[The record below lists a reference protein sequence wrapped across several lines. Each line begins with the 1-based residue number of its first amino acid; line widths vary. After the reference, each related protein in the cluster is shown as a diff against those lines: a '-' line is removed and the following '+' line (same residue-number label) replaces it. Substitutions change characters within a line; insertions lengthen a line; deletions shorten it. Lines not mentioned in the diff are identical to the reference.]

1 MLALRVRRR
10 TGRGQ
15 IVDISLQEAVM
26 SVALEAGP
34 HFVME
39 TLSPQVRTGKRRR
52 TVPIGH
58 YRTNDGAVTIVAY
71 MPWQW
76 QALAE
81 WIQEET
87 GAVLW
92 ALQNYRPEPFTA
104 DTLRTTSTPGA
115 VFLLD
120 VPRVSDPVRVC
131 DQMKLAAKRMAQ
143 NLDAVLVDDNR
154 RALDDA
160 AFAAI
165 REQVR
170 DTAAALEAA
179 R

>member
-1 MLALRVRRR
+1 
-10 TGRGQ
+10 
-15 IVDISLQEAVM
+15 
-26 SVALEAGP
+26 
-34 HFVME
+34 
-39 TLSPQVRTGKRRR
+39 
-52 TVPIGH
+52 
-58 YRTNDGAVTIVAY
+58 
-71 MPWQW
+71 
-76 QALAE
+76 
-81 WIQEET
+81 
-87 GAVLW
+87 VLW

-104 DTLRTTSTPGA
+104 DTLRATSTPCA

-120 VPRVSDPVRVC
+120 VPRVADPVRVC

-170 DTAAALEAA
+170 DTAAALREVNIEPGSPRALA
-179 R
+179 LFGG